1 MIHSIGITSLQFDK
15 FDKKIGSQ
23 ISTKNPLVKKK
34 IGLLPDLLAKFRCYK
49 LTHLKIVIFPDFLA
63 R

>member
-34 IGLLPDLLAKFRCYK
+34 IGKEPKK
-49 LTHLKIVIFPDFLA
+49 ELTGKNPGI